1 MSKVSEL
8 KKLFDNNKV
17 VLTPEQHALALRA
30 KDRDQKQAVAI
41 AKSRAARF
49 NLKLRSMEL
58 DTQRKE
64 SIVSVF
70 SSAPAR
76 PGTIY
81 NKNRASLSSPSKQ
94 SFVAKVEASQALVAA
109 ALGDESNP
117 RTAKEAV
124 ELAARPVTDSLE
136 DTPVLL
142 PAEEPVKELVK
153 ELVEEPVEKE
163 PQSPVEI
170 NTSKEGASF
179 DMVQLVKALEEDDA
193 DAINKAVVVEFL
205 QEHDPSQVD
214 QVDDMLQQHVGSEE
228 TLMNSLADK
237 YADIVQVELQATTEA
252 IQAAPIA
259 TTATAIATPI
269 HEPKHEPE
277 DEEGEEEMHLGAIE
291 FQRQQASRIKQQE
304 EAKIAAMDDAE
315 KQHYMAGLNA
325 QAKYNEDKDRMLKSQ
340 LNVYGSGGAAALLG
354 GGARG
359 RGKTRKPVQQEYIV
373 HAEYQ
378 GGKWEVNG

>member
-8 KKLFDNNKV
+8 KKLFDSNKV

-58 DTQRKE
+58 DTQHRE
-64 SIVSVF
+64 SVATVF
-70 SSAPAR
+70 APAPAR

-81 NKNRASLSSPSKQ
+81 NKNRASNAPSKQ
-94 SFVAKVEASQALVAA
+94 SFVDKVEASQALVAA

-124 ELAARPVTDSLE
+124 ELAARPVAESVD
-136 DTPVLL
+136 DAPV
-142 PAEEPVKELVK
+142 AAAVVAVAAVVAEPVVVAEPQP
-153 ELVEEPVEKE
+153 PVE
-163 PQSPVEI
+163 V

-179 DMVQLVKALEEDDA
+179 DMVQLAKALEEDDA
-193 DAINKAVVVEFL
+193 DAINKAIVVEFL
-205 QEHDPSQVD
+205 QEHDPGQVD
-214 QVDDMLQQHVGSEE
+214 QVDGMLQQHVGSEE

-237 YADIVQVELQATTEA
+237 YADIVQEELQATTEA
-252 IQAAPIA
+252 IQEAPVVVA
-259 TTATAIATPI
+259 VVAPVVTVQ
-269 HEPKHEPE
+269 HEPKHDPE
-277 DEEGEEEMHLGAIE
+277 DDEGEEETHLGAIE
-291 FQRQQASRIKQQE
+291 FQRQQAIKIKQQE

-359 RGKTRKPVQQEYIV
+359 RGKARKPVQQEYIV
-373 HAEYQ
+373 HAEYS